1 MEWTFEAS
9 GPVEADITVPAGRV
23 DVEAG
28 GTGQIVVHLTPSSES
43 SRRATDVIAAAE
55 VTHTAGKL
63 RVHVPKRKFQSV
75 EVDCRIVVPEGS
87 WVAAKTASADLRSS
101 GRLRTVRATTASGDV
116 SLGDVESDVSVTS
129 ASGDFSCLAVGGSL
143 RVKGASCD
151 VSVQRAGGEVD
162 ISLAS
167 GDVDIADAAT
177 AVKAR
182 TASGDIRVGRAHA
195 GRVSA
200 DSASGDIVVGVAA
213 GVGAYLDV
221 ATMSGAMEC
230 TLPFQEASPDEAA
243 LEIVCHTASGDVR
256 IEAAS

>member
-1 MEWTFEAS
+1 MSRLAAPS
-9 GPVEADITVPAGRV
+9 
-23 DVEAG
+23 
-28 GTGQIVVHLTPSSES
+28 QIVVHLTPTSES
-43 SRRATDVIAAAE
+43 SRRASDVIAAAE

-101 GRLRTVRATTASGDV
+101 GRLRAVRATTASGDV

-230 TLPFQEASPDEAA
+230 TLPFQESSPDEAA